1 MICGNVKKK
10 TAVNVTTNK
19 NSILLQT
26 ANVQQVSA
34 VESKSSGLVR
44 ILFDTGSQRRYVSND
59 TRTRLNLP
67 IIHKEKLFIQ
77 TLDAMKVN

>member
-10 TAVNVTTNK
+10 TAVNLTTNK
-19 NSILLQT
+19 NIILLQT

-34 VESKSSGLVR
+34 AESKSSGLVR
-44 ILFDTGSQRRYVSND
+44 ILFDTGSQRRYVAHD